1 MLLKH
6 YWVDRDDINVFA
18 LTQEQYQTPLFG
30 TIAPNIP
37 GLEIIYRLTD
47 ENDIAYCLSTCPD
60 DSVIPEAEGITILTQ
75 EEWDEEIAA
84 YDARQESKRLDIV
97 RKYRNTA
104 LTETDWIVIKA
115 LETGTEIPEDVKVWR
130 QALRDLPEET
140 PFPVNFPATPEE
152 VSISFT
158 NEDYQQALRTIP
170 MINDPV
176 PAPPEPEESLD

>member
-1 MLLKH
+1 MLIKH
-6 YWVDRDDINVFA
+6 YWADRDNINVFA
-18 LTQEQYQTPLFG
+18 ITQEQYQTPLFG
-30 TIAPNIP
+30 TITPNIP

-47 ENDIAYCLSTCPD
+47 ENDIPYCLSTCPD

-75 EEWDEEIAA
+75 EEWDEEIAT

-97 RKYRNTA
+97 RKYRDIA

-130 QALRDLPEET
+130 QALRDLPQET
-140 PFPVNFPATPEE
+140 PFPVNFPAILEE

-176 PAPPEPEESLD
+176 PAPLEPEESLD